1 MRATSQATAT
11 APAALHTIDIP
22 MYTPESCYDDSIH
35 LRVTFE
41 VTRTARATRIKYV
54 NAKVCHERDVSFAL
68 QNQIK
73 EQCVEQLTQYLYGAC
88 APASRD
94 SAAGYEHEL
103 NETRLRPEGCDG
115 YKGDYSIPLNTLRID
130 PSLIIAL
137 GKHLDDTYDD
147 MQYMA
152 YLEEQHEHEEDSY
165 NSD

>member
-1 MRATSQATAT
+1 MRATSQATA
-11 APAALHTIDIP
+11 PAAATTALHSIDIP

-35 LRVTFE
+35 LRVTFS
-41 VTRTARATRIKYV
+41 VTQTPKATRIKYV

-73 EQCVEQLTQYLYGAC
+73 EQCVEQLTQYLY
-88 APASRD
+88 
-94 SAAGYEHEL
+94 EHEL
-103 NETRLRPEGCDG
+103 NETRLRPEGCGG